1 MHDPSFKVKHRSF
14 HYLLTVFF
22 ERSYYQ
28 ASLSSVSELRVR
40 VLFSRPASEQF
51 DLSLVPDIR
60 DDIEEG

>member
-1 MHDPSFKVKHRSF
+1 MHDPSFKVITILLF
-14 HYLLTVFF
+14 NLLTAFF

-51 DLSLVPDIR
+51 NLLLEPDNR
-60 DDIEEG
+60 DDTEEG